1 MTSYERALE
10 DYNRAIQ
17 LKQVDAYY
25 ANRAITLMSL
35 KRPEEALTDMTKAT
49 EIAPTEPINYKNR
62 AIIYDKLK
70 LYAEA

>member
-1 MTSYERALE
+1 
-10 DYNRAIQ
+10 
-17 LKQVDAYY
+17 
-25 ANRAITLMSL
+25 MSL

-49 EIAPTEPINYKNR
+49 EIAPTEPINFKNR